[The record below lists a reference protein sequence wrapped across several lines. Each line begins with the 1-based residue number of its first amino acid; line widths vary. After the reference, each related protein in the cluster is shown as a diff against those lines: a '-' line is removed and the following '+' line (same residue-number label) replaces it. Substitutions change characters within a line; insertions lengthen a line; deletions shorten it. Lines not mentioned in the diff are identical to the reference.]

1 MWGPGKCF
9 LCFTDTETQCD
20 KCGLYYCDDH
30 LSSHRLQCVAHVFTR
45 ELHVSYTCIITRYQD
60 TCLPFAVETRPGVGR
75 VVTATRD
82 IKVCHGMDHMQ
93 NQNIANTVSTLY
105 IIVL

>member
-30 LSSHRLQCVAHVFTR
+30 LSSHRLQCVAHVFKR

-82 IKVCHGMDHMQ
+82 IKVRYSKIPIDK
-93 NQNIANTVSTLY
+93 ILY
-105 IIVL
+105 WILII